1 MMYDDVGRWKEVTHC
16 HTDVVHRTLGV
27 MLAPDDN
34 NKSQVKRMRQIF
46 SKFGD
51 RVRAGYIQ
59 GEDLLL
65 ILTSTVMRSLAWP
78 LPEIT
83 LTNQQ

>member
-34 NKSQVKRMRQIF
+34 NKSQVKMMRQISSNF
-46 SKFGD
+46 LD
-51 RVRAGYIQ
+51 RVRVGYIQ
-59 GEDLLL
+59 GENVLLA
-65 ILTSTVMRSLAWP
+65 LTITVIQSLVWP
-78 LPEIT
+78 LP
-83 LTNQQ
+83 QSQ